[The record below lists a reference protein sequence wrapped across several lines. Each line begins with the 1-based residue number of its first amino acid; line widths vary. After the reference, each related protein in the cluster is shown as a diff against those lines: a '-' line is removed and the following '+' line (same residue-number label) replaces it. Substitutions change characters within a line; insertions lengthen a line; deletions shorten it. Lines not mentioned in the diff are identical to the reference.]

1 MNQSTYK
8 IHVRSLLFFICFIQV
23 SPQTGFSNKQ
33 EITKLHT
40 VFNSGLHF
48 IEYFTQVERCPT
60 GVTEITVQE
69 NFSSINISKIL
80 KSNKL
85 ETMLLLSPQNT
96 TEIKWTL
103 GWTQSRMSRATTRK
117 TKTSRSFLSGS
128 LYLC

>member
-1 MNQSTYK
+1 MFYS
-8 IHVRSLLFFICFIQV
+8 RL
-23 SPQTGFSNKQ
+23 PQTGFSNKQ

-40 VFNSGLHF
+40 VFNSGLKF
-48 IEYFTQVERCPT
+48 IEYSTQVERCPT

-85 ETMLLLSPQNT
+85 KTMLLLSPQNT
-96 TEIKWTL
+96 AEIKWTL

-117 TKTSRSFLSGS
+117 TKTSRSFLSGT